1 MMCFSI
7 SVEIITLFL
16 LFRKHCQF
24 GPRYE
29 PSVGPLQQESGLVIS
44 DYTCRDRDK

>member
-7 SVEIITLFL
+7 SVEIITFFL
-16 LFRKHCQF
+16 LVRKHCHF

-29 PSVGPLQQESGLVIS
+29 PSVQQESGLLIS
-44 DYTCRDRDK
+44 DYTYRDRDT